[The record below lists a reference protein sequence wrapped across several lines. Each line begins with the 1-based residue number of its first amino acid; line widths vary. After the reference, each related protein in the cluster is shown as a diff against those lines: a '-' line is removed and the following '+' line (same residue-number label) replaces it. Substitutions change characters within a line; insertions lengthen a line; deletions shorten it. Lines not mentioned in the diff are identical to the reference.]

1 MDLHWLT
8 KSYMEFWVD
17 PDTPQ
22 GMTAYTWKLDKKTGK
37 IEKKSPI
44 NIANKPANYYLLE
57 NTKGEAIIDI
67 LEKELGLA
75 ENNFVNTVRNKILR
89 EELLSE
95 QDRVHIALF
104 MALTTLRKPYEIEMF
119 AKQINKILDD
129 RIKPALIKQLKQET
143 NNEEELDQIRK
154 QYKKDTGLNISK
166 DDAKKYTQDMNENN
180 SNISLTKNTKLFTW
194 LGKIVNKHTRII
206 LSHDFLILKGNGF
219 ITGDLH
225 HFAIFP
231 LTSNYCIMLSQQ
243 KIENNFI
250 KITDEKIMQI
260 NQEIYNDCNTFLI
273 SDSKE
278 RIQSVYNKII
288 KNG

>member
-8 KSYMEFWVD
+8 KSYMESWVD
-17 PDTPQ
+17 QDTPQ

-37 IEKKSPI
+37 IEKKAPI

-75 ENNFVNTVRNKILR
+75 ENNFINTIRNKILR

-95 QDRVHIALF
+95 QYRVHIALF
-104 MALTTLRKPYEIEMF
+104 MALTTLRKPCEIEMF
-119 AKQINKILDD
+119 AKQMNKVLDD
-129 RIKPALIKQLKQET
+129 RIKPALINSLKQEA
-143 NNEEELDQIRK
+143 NDDEELDKLRE
-154 QYKKDTGLNISK
+154 QYKKETGLNISK
-166 DDAKKYTQDMNENN
+166 DDAKKYIQDLDKNN
-180 SNISLTKNTKLFTW
+180 FRVSLSKNAKLLTS
-194 LGKIVNKHTRII
+194 LGNKKINKWAYYI

-250 KITDEKIMQI
+250 KIPDEKIMQI

-273 SDSKE
+273 SDCKQ
-278 RIQSVYNKII
+278 RLQNVYNEVKR
-288 KNG
+288 K